1 MYDKSPLQ
9 TLDFH
14 RSMLVDEERC
24 LGYMRAILSRVRPG
38 DIVLDIGS
46 GTGILALF
54 ACLAGARHVYAVE
67 QDPVIEVA
75 RRICRENGFEERVTF
90 VKDWSTNIELPERVD
105 VVVTETIGNIG
116 FEEGILGW
124 ILDAR
129 DRLLAPGGRVV
140 PQAVALIAVP
150 VENQAA
156 YRPVD
161 VWLGDIYSFDF
172 SAARAVASNNL
183 HWIDLSAESFL
194 SEPEHLARVELAEVV
209 SPDVG
214 GAASFEI
221 VREGVLH
228 GIGSWF
234 SAELAPGITLS
245 NAPPNQTPSWMHGF
259 LPLEQPLPVMPGD
272 CLRVEIE
279 ADANSAQWAWRVS
292 RDGRTV
298 QETSVTGEMPYSDQ
312 TTRLGQLISRTNGRF
327 ADLVPVRSQDADV
340 DLFILRLM
348 DGATPVEKV
357 ARQTAARFRTHLSF
371 EGALTR
377 VHSLVEYYGCRI
389 GSDNT
394 LYYDGGAE

>member
-1 MYDKSPLQ
+1 MYDKSPLE

-14 RSMLVDEERC
+14 RSMLVDAERC
-24 LGYMRAILSRVRPG
+24 LTFMRAILNRVRPG

-46 GTGILALF
+46 GTGILTLF

-67 QDPVIEVA
+67 QDSVIEVA

-105 VVVTETIGNIG
+105 VVITETIGNMG

-124 ILDAR
+124 VIDAR
-129 DRLLAPGGRVV
+129 DRLLAAGGRIV
-140 PQAVALIAVP
+140 PQVVTLIAVP

-161 VWLGDIYSFDF
+161 IWLGDIFSFDF
-172 SAARAVASNNL
+172 SAARAVAANNL
-183 HWIDLSAESFL
+183 HWIDLSPESFL
-194 SEPEHLARVELAEVV
+194 SEPGHLARVELAEVV
-209 SPDVG
+209 SADVG

-234 SAELAPGITLS
+234 AAELAPGIRLS

-259 LPLEQPLPVMPGD
+259 LPLEQPLPVVPGD
-272 CLRVEIE
+272 RLRVEIE

-298 QETSVTGEMPYSDQ
+298 QETAVTGEMAYSGQ
-312 TTRLGQLISRTNGRF
+312 TTRSGQLLPRTNGRYLE
-327 ADLVPVRSQDADV
+327 LVPARSQDADV
-340 DLFILRLM
+340 DLFILQLM
-348 DGATPVEKV
+348 DGATSVEEV
-357 ARQTAARFRTHLSF
+357 AGQTAARFPAHLSF
-371 EGALTR
+371 DSALAR
-377 VHSLVEYYGCRI
+377 AHSLVEYYGCRK
-389 GSDNT
+389 GSYNKC
-394 LYYDGGAE
+394 LSG

>member
-1 MYDKSPLQ
+1 
-9 TLDFH
+9 
-14 RSMLVDEERC
+14 
-24 LGYMRAILSRVRPG
+24 MRAIFKSVRPG
-38 DIVLDIGS
+38 DVVLDIGS

-67 QDPVIEVA
+67 QDPMIEVA

-124 ILDAR
+124 VIDAR
-129 DRLLAPGGRVV
+129 DRLLAPTGRIV
-140 PQAVALIAVP
+140 PQVVELVAVP
-150 VENQAA
+150 VEHPAG

-161 VWLGDIYSFDF
+161 IWLGDFFSFDF
-172 SAARAVASNNL
+172 SAARAVAANNL
-183 HWIDLSAESFL
+183 HWIDLSTESFL
-194 SEPEHLARVELAEVV
+194 SEPAHLARVELAEVV

-234 SAELAPGITLS
+234 AAELAPGIKLS

-259 LPLEQPLPVMPGD
+259 LPLEQPLPAMPGD
-272 CLRVEIE
+272 RLRVEIE

-298 QETSVTGEMPYSDQ
+298 QETSVTGEMSYSDQ
-312 TTRLGQLISRTNGRF
+312 TTRSGQLIPRTNGRF
-327 ADLVPVRSQDADV
+327 ADLVPARSQDADV

-357 ARQTAARFRTHLSF
+357 ARQTAARFPAHLSF
-371 EGALTR
+371 DSALTR
-377 VHSLVEYYGCRI
+377 VHSLVEYYGCRM
-389 GSDNT
+389 GRDKT
-394 LYYDGGAE
+394 LS